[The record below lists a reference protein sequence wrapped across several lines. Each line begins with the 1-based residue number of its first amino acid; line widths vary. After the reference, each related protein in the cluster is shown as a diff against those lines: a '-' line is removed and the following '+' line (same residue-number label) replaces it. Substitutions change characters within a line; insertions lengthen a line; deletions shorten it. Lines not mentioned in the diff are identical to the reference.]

1 MAPSYQRNGASDR
14 DSGTRERSR
23 GSHNPGG
30 QPLWLSWVQLGIST
44 MLVVLFLVMLG
55 KVKEQATTIGDLE
68 QKVRAIA
75 NERSQDRTKAM
86 EQQLESMIQRLQSV
100 EQVGEQLRTVDRQ
113 QQALKQDLQ
122 QLRSTPHLP
131 AEALEPQSSP
141 TPSQPSTNPGRS
153 SILPGSP
160 KPSPAVVRPPSGN
173 F

>member
-23 GSHNPGG
+23 GSQNPGG
-30 QPLWLSWVQLGIST
+30 QPLWLSWVQLGISS
-44 MLVVLFLVMLG
+44 MLVVLFLVIFG
-55 KVKEQATTIGDLE
+55 KVREQATTIGELE
-68 QKVRAIA
+68 QKIRTIE

-100 EQVGEQLRTVDRQ
+100 EQVGDQLRNVDRQ

-122 QLRSTPHLP
+122 QLRNTPHQ
-131 AEALEPQSSP
+131 AVEALEPQSSP
-141 TPSQPSTNPGRS
+141 TPTPQPANPGRS

-160 KPSPAVVRPPSGN
+160 KPSPTVVRPPSGN

>member
-1 MAPSYQRNGASDR
+1 MAPSDERNGASDH
-14 DSGTRERSR
+14 DSSTRKRSR
-23 GSHNPGG
+23 GSQNPGG

-55 KVKEQATTIGDLE
+55 KVREQATTIGELE
-68 QKVRAIA
+68 QKIRTIE

-100 EQVGEQLRTVDRQ
+100 EQVGDQLRNVDRQ

-122 QLRSTPHLP
+122 QLRNTPHLP
-131 AEALEPQSSP
+131 VEALEPQSSP
-141 TPSQPSTNPGRS
+141 NPTPPSANPMRS
-153 SILPGSP
+153 PLLPGSP